1 MSDTTTTRAT
11 AALYRAVEAM
21 ESGYADTDTLPL
33 AVWGLIDALRDVL
46 ARVEALEA
54 REREAHEVL
63 DRLLAGEQIAGRV

>member
-33 AVWGLIDALRDVL
+33 AGWGLIGAMRTVM
-46 ARVEALEA
+46 ARLEALEERE
-54 REREAHEVL
+54 REREA
-63 DRLLAGEQIAGRV
+63 GRE